1 MVKGSSIANA
11 DSFVTS
17 LATFSDFNNFGES
30 FGSSVMTNLFLKQEF
45 AGAAG
50 GFDYG
55 LDERDA
61 ELAFFEF
68 QSAFYRAASG
78 RGDGVLQERGVVAGF
93 EYDAGGAFHG
103 LRGEQCGDIA
113 RQADLHAS
121 LSKGFEN
128 DVRKCRSAGREPR
141 DGVHILFVHHN
152 GASNRF
158 EHRPC
163 NLQMLCS
170 GVSAPADAGHATSDC
185 RWRIRHRSDHRHV
198 FAYMLL
204 QLARRPRS

>member
-55 LDERDA
+55 FDERDA

-68 QSAFYRAASG
+68 QNAVDRAAGG
-78 RGDGVLQERGVVAGF
+78 RGHGVLQPRRVIAGF
-93 EYDAGGAFHG
+93 KYHAGGAFHG
-103 LRGEQCGDIA
+103 LCSKQRG
-113 RQADLHAS
+113 
-121 LSKGFEN
+121 
-128 DVRKCRSAGREPR
+128 
-141 DGVHILFVHHN
+141 
-152 GASNRF
+152 
-158 EHRPC
+158 
-163 NLQMLCS
+163 
-170 GVSAPADAGHATSDC
+170 
-185 RWRIRHRSDHRHV
+185 
-198 FAYMLL
+198 
-204 QLARRPRS
+204 